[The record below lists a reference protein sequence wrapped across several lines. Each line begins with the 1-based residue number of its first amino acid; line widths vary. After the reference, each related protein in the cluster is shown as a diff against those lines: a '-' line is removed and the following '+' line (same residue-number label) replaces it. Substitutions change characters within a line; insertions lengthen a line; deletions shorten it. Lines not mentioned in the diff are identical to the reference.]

1 MLNMKAVILAA
12 GEGVRMRPLT
22 NDKPKQLVE
31 VAGKP
36 ILDHILEALPPEIT
50 ELILVIG
57 YRGGQIRAHYRSEY
71 RGRPIAYVTQA
82 EKKGTMHALRLCES
96 YLKERERFLV
106 MYADDLHGAGGLAAC
121 VASPAL
127 ALSVLS
133 VEDPRRFG
141 VVETN
146 AEGRIVD
153 LVEKPEEP
161 RSNLIS
167 SGVFVLDT
175 SVFRYKAKRLLNGEE
190 YLAETVAAMI
200 RDGHIFYAVPSS
212 LWIPIGYP
220 EDITRAELL
229 LT

>member
-1 MLNMKAVILAA
+1 MKAIILAG
-12 GEGVRMRPLT
+12 GEGMRMRPLT
-22 NDKPKQLVE
+22 DDKPKQLVE

-57 YRGGQIRAHYRSEY
+57 YRGDQIRAHYGSEH
-71 RGRPIAYVTQA
+71 RGRPIAYVAQT
-82 EKKGTMHALRLCES
+82 ERKGTMHALRLCES

-106 MYADDLHGAGGLAAC
+106 MYADDVHGMDGLAAC

-127 ALSVLS
+127 TLSVLS

-153 LVEKPEEP
+153 LVEKPENP
-161 RSNLIS
+161 KSNLVS
-167 SGVFVLDT
+167 TGVFVLDKNI
-175 SVFRYKAKRLLNGEE
+175 FRYRAARLLNGEE
-190 YLAETVAAMI
+190 YLAEAVAAMI
-200 RDGHIFYAVPSS
+200 RDGRTFYAVPSS

-220 EDITRAELL
+220 GDIERAELL
-229 LT
+229 LK